1 MNKTRKTSAKGQ
13 SPSFNASA
21 AYPTVDRCGG
31 GHLAFSYT
39 DIHADDEFK
48 NRINTLIKHGK
59 PAYITKR
66 ILKTAGVAAAGVA
79 IVSVAVLN
87 GFPSTAYALSDIP
100 VISDIVRVFT
110 FGRYSHS
117 EAGFEAD
124 ISTPKIEG
132 LLDKELENKLNKE
145 FKDNADA
152 LIAAYESDVE
162 EFKKTFGEETIHLGI
177 TSDYTVR
184 TDNADILAIDAYIL
198 TTAGSS
204 STVHS
209 FYNIDKKSGTL
220 ITLDSLFK
228 EGADYVGILSEYI
241 LAQMKYENENNDG
254 LYWTEKNEID
264 DGFERIREDQNF
276 FINNAGELVICFD
289 KYEVAA
295 GAQGCPE
302 FAIPNE
308 IIADIRK

>member
-1 MNKTRKTSAKGQ
+1 MNKIQKAYMNI
-13 SPSFNASA
+13 NA
-21 AYPTVDRCGG
+21 DE
-31 GHLAFSYT
+31 AFG
-39 DIHADDEFK
+39 
-48 NRINTLIKHGK
+48 NRINMLIKHSK
-59 PAYITKR
+59 PVYAAKR
-66 ILKTAGVAAAGVA
+66 VFAAAAAAAAGIA
-79 IVSVAVLN
+79 IISAVMLN
-87 GFPSTAYALSDIP
+87 AFPSTAYALSDIP

-110 FGRYSHS
+110 LGRYSHS
-117 EAGFEAD
+117 EAGYEAN

-145 FKDNADA
+145 FKENADA
-152 LIAAYESDVE
+152 LIAAYESDVK
-162 EFKKTFGEETIHLGI
+162 EFKEAFGEETIHLGI

-220 ITLDSLFK
+220 ISLDSLFK
-228 EGADYVGILSEYI
+228 EGADYVGVLSEYI
-241 LAQMKYENENNDG
+241 LSRMKYANEHNDG

-264 DGFERIREDQNF
+264 DGFKHIREDQSF
-276 FINNAGELVICFD
+276 FINDDGELVICFD

-302 FAIPNE
+302 FVIPNE